1 MTCIFVRAMYVRVLV
16 VVNFMNHTSQS
27 CTEYIICC
35 RHLEAEV
42 FLWEFILFYIKK
54 NNSMVMRTLRLVIRL
69 NDNFFMQTV

>member
-54 NNSMVMRTLRLVIRL
+54 K
-69 NDNFFMQTV
+69 